1 MIDLDLKRKFVENFG
16 GIYKLNMF
24 EELVPTNMIYLN
36 NSDLQYLSDNLPDY
50 IYRSDE
56 LVKLFRY
63 FIENDI
69 NYISLTDNPQLTY
82 LPVLYDYQNSDYQK
96 KDIRLNSIIDIFRS
110 KSKEVRKVTLCY
122 QLKGDSKLERELLDI
137 IMKYA
142 YIVNTSYNCYRI
154 LIDYKHI
161 YETLDEVTQFLLDNP
176 TAPNYVQIVR
186 RDLFK
191 IATQLEKFDKKLDE
205 NINYFK
211 YEQNKN
217 KNK

>member
-36 NSDLQYLSDNLPDY
+36 SSDLQYLSDNLPDY

-82 LPVLYDYQNSDYQK
+82 LPVLYDYQNRDYQK
-96 KDIRLNSIIDIFRS
+96 KDVRFNSIIDTFRI
-110 KSKEVRKVTLCY
+110 KSKEVRKITLCY
-122 QLKGDSKLERELLDI
+122 QLKGNSKLETELLDI

-142 YIVNTSYNCYRI
+142 YIVNTDYNYYII

-176 TAPNYVQIVR
+176 NAPNYVQIVR
-186 RDLFK
+186 RELFK
-191 IATQLEKFDKKLDE
+191 IATQLEKFNKKLNE
-205 NINYFK
+205 NINYFE
-211 YEQNKN
+211 YEQSKN
-217 KNK
+217 KW

>member
-1 MIDLDLKRKFVENFG
+1 MIDLDLDLKRKFVENFA

-36 NSDLQYLSDNLPDY
+36 SSDLQYLSDNLPDY

-69 NYISLTDNPQLTY
+69 NYISLTDNLQLTY
-82 LPVLYDYQNSDYQK
+82 LPVLYDYQNYDYQK
-96 KDIRLNSIIDIFRS
+96 KDVRFNSIIDTFRS
-110 KSKEVRKVTLCY
+110 KSKEVRRVTLCY
-122 QLKGDSKLERELLDI
+122 QLKGNSKLETELLDI

-142 YIVNTSYNCYRI
+142 YIVNNSYNYYRI

-191 IATQLEKFDKKLDE
+191 IATQLEKFEKKLDE
-205 NINYFK
+205 NINRFK
-211 YEQNKN
+211 YEQSKN
-217 KNK
+217 K

>member
-36 NSDLQYLSDNLPDY
+36 TCDLQYLSDNLPDY

-69 NYISLTDNPQLTY
+69 NYISLTDNLQLAY
-82 LPVLYDYQNSDYQK
+82 LPLIYDYQNSDYQK
-96 KDIRLNSIIDIFRS
+96 KDVRFISIIDTFRN
-110 KSKEVRKVTLCY
+110 KSKEVRKITLGY
-122 QLKGDSKLERELLDI
+122 QLKGKSKLETELLDI
-137 IMKYA
+137 VMKYA
-142 YIVNTSYNCYRI
+142 YIVNNSYNYYII

-191 IATQLEKFDKKLDE
+191 IATQLEKFEKKLDE
-205 NINYFK
+205 NINRFK
-211 YEQNKN
+211 YEQSKN
-217 KNK
+217 R